1 MGHVGI
7 LLLPQS
13 SNRGI
18 GESGIGMVCAAADV
32 HVIGLMIL
40 SLLLQNPKLVVL
52 VASGSH
58 SCKGTYMASSTVPHA
73 TCARAA
79 QGNASHISTPVR
91 HERLQAVL
99 SQYHHNYIG

>member
-13 SNRGI
+13 CNRGI
-18 GESGIGMVCAAADV
+18 GESGIGMVCATADV

-52 VASGSH
+52 DASGSH
-58 SCKGTYMASSTVPHA
+58 GYGTLLWASTSVKHVVDCLT
-73 TCARAA
+73 
-79 QGNASHISTPVR
+79 
-91 HERLQAVL
+91 
-99 SQYHHNYIG
+99 